1 MNVESHLD
9 QLRTKHEELK
19 SLIKEE
25 ERRPGVNHLEISA
38 LKKQKLM
45 VKEEIARLSASAH

>member
-9 QLRTKHEELK
+9 QLRNKHEELK
-19 SLIKEE
+19 ALIKEE

-38 LKKQKLM
+38 LKKKKLL